1 MEESNEHHRSGFVAI
16 VGRPNVG
23 KSTLMNHVLGER
35 LSIITNK
42 PQTTRN
48 RILGVHT
55 VAGRGQVVFVDTP
68 GIHTSRKRLNRRM
81 NMAAVSVFGE
91 TDLVLFVV
99 DVASLVASRTDEPIW
114 GDDAAILE
122 QLREHDVPVL
132 LVINKVDTLR
142 NKAQLLPVLERVSVQ
157 SEFAAIVPISAQ
169 RGDNVAPLVD
179 EVFAQL
185 PEGPPLYPDDYLTD
199 RAERWLAAEMVR
211 EQVLEHTHREVPY
224 GVAVTVE
231 SFGESIHDG
240 KLHIQAVIHV
250 ERDSQKG
257 IVIGKAGAKLKSIG
271 TAARLRLTD
280 FFARPVHLETLVR
293 VQGDWTENERELA
306 RFGYDEEQ
314 I

>member
-1 MEESNEHHRSGFVAI
+1 MSGKAIHFNRSSPAPLKWMAFPLMSVLMRSAAFI
-16 VGRPNVG
+16 VC
-23 KSTLMNHVLGER
+23 T
-35 LSIITNK
+35 
-42 PQTTRN
+42 
-48 RILGVHT
+48 
-55 VAGRGQVVFVDTP
+55 
-68 GIHTSRKRLNRRM
+68 
-81 NMAAVSVFGE
+81 
-91 TDLVLFVV
+91 
-99 DVASLVASRTDEPIW
+99 RTDEPIW

-122 QLREHDVPVL
+122 QLREHDVPVV

-257 IVIGKAGAKLKSIG
+257 IVIGKGGAKLKSIG